1 MPTSET
7 RVPPEHQQAK
17 PRLSL
22 SLQSKVYPNTY
33 FENRAI
39 LVNDVSNY
47 LIQNNDNFRKEINIE
62 ILDSQGNVVE
72 IQTPLLLDI
81 SCDISIRHLIGYEIT
96 YFIPP
101 LRQSE
106 VILSLKYSNPSYHE
120 YIYPMLFSSTLTK
133 IYLQCASLKINLH
146 HRELK
151 ASQFCDRAFGGI

>member
-7 RVPPEHQQAK
+7 RVLPEHQQAK

-22 SLQSKVYPNTY
+22 SLQSKVYLDTD
-33 FENRAI
+33 FENGAI

-47 LIQNNDNFRKEINIE
+47 LIRNNDNFRKEINIE

-96 YFIPP
+96 YFITP

-106 VILSLKYSNPSYHE
+106 VILSLKYPNPSYHGC
-120 YIYPMLFSSTLTK
+120 IYSMFFSSPLTK
-133 IYLQCASLKINLH
+133 IYLQCVNL
-146 HRELK
+146 RKSIFIIEN
-151 ASQFCDRAFGGI
+151 